1 MKVCKFSI
9 SILLLSIIASFSY
22 AAGPYVEGEHY
33 TRLADKVRTVNPK
46 KIEVVEVFSYDCPH
60 CLAFEPLIQ
69 PWKKQ
74 LPDSVVFV
82 PMQALWDSYRDKL
95 ARTLLTA
102 RALKVED
109 QVHRAVYNA
118 VQPPGQRGRVIN
130 DDQIKGIFKANGI
143 DEAKFDKTF
152 NSFGINSQINQT
164 RAKINGYKINSTPQL
179 IVNGEYVIS
188 PTRDI
193 DHQAMLDIADYL
205 INKVR
210 AESGIE

>member
-1 MKVCKFSI
+1 MKAFIII
-9 SILLLSIIASFSY
+9 SQIFVLSLLAAISH
-22 AAGPYVEGEHY
+22 AAGPYIEGEHY
-33 TRLADKVRTVNPK
+33 TRLGDKVRTVNPK

-109 QVHRAVYNA
+109 KVHAAIYNA
-118 VQPPGQRGRVIN
+118 IQPPGQRGRVIN
-130 DDQIKGIFKANGI
+130 DDQIKSIFKVNGI
-143 DEAKFDKTF
+143 DETKFDKTF
-152 NSFGINSQINQT
+152 NSFGINSQINQH

-179 IVNGEYVIS
+179 VINGEYVVS
-188 PTRDI
+188 PTNSI
-193 DHQAMLDIADYL
+193 DHKAMLDIADYL
-205 INKVR
+205 IAKVR
-210 AESGIE
+210 AETGIE